1 MADATLKSN
10 PPQWTDRKYVNL
22 QVQQLKLNRAPY
34 EPQMREIADYFLS
47 YRLRLTTSDYNRGNR
62 LNERIYD
69 TVAPLAV
76 STLENGFMSAASDPA
91 TRWVNF
97 STKDPDRANYGP
109 HKVWLDYV
117 TDVCLEIMA
126 DSRMYVDTPTCY
138 GNMAAF
144 GTCAMSIEES
154 FKRSLIHTRVHPT
167 GSYWISQD
175 DEGNVDTFYREIR
188 MSVAQIYKKFGPEA
202 DYSNHLQNLIDSQRW
217 EQWVDIGHLIQPNLE
232 DSPSNVFSI
241 SKPWVSWWFEL
252 GTSSQQGAYGYFDS
266 ITNENRFLRKSGYDE
281 FPVMV
286 GRWDL
291 TDGDTYAIDCPGMTV
306 LGDVKTLNSYE
317 KRSGQGIEKIVN
329 PHWLAP
335 IQLQGQAD
343 HGFIPGLTTYLPIAG
358 DQAAVRPAHM
368 VPPGFLD
375 PVTKKEEWLRSHV
388 NAAFYVDLF
397 QLFDSLP
404 DKERTATEIMQRKS
418 EKLTKLGKPYANL
431 QIGFFRPAMH
441 RIFNI
446 ARRRGRIPPAPP
458 DLQGHELSLVYNGI
472 LAQAQKLTRANPIE
486 RFANTMNAMAQ
497 ANPND
502 QTLWDNV
509 NRDRMLDQ
517 YADSLQ
523 VPADII
529 RSPQEVAQIRAQRQQ
544 QQMQQLK
551 MQQLEQAGNAA
562 HKLANSPTNGKN
574 ALTDLMRAHQ
584 IASSAA

>member
-1 MADATLKSN
+1 MADSRLKSN
-10 PPQWTDRKYVNL
+10 PPVFTDRKYVNL
-22 QVQQLKLNRAPY
+22 QVQQLKLNRTPY
-34 EPQMREIADYFLS
+34 EPQMWEIADYFLS

-62 LNERIYD
+62 MNERIFD

-91 TRWVNF
+91 TEWVKF
-97 STKDPDRANYGP
+97 GTKDPDRANYGP

-117 TDVCLEIMA
+117 TDAALEVM
-126 DSRMYVDTPTCY
+126 DSSRLYVDLPTGY

-144 GTCAMSIEES
+144 GTFAMSIEES
-154 FKRSLIHTRVHPT
+154 FKKSVIHTRIHPT

-188 MSVAQIYKKFGPEA
+188 MTVRQIYDKFGNEA
-202 DYSNHLQNLIDSQRW
+202 DFSNHLQNLIDAQRW

-232 DSPSNVFSI
+232 ASPNSVFAKD
-241 SKPWVSWWFEL
+241 KPWSSWWFEL

-343 HGFIPGLTTYLPIAG
+343 HGFIPGMTTYLPLAS
-358 DQAAVRPAHM
+358 DQSAVRPAHM

-375 PVTKKEEWLRSHV
+375 PVTKKQEWLRSHV
-388 NAAFYVDLF
+388 NSAFYVDLF

-431 QIGFFRPAMH
+431 QMGVFRPMMH
-441 RIFNI
+441 RVFSIM
-446 ARRRGRIPPAPP
+446 RRRGMIPPAPP
-458 DLQGHELSLVYNGI
+458 DLQGQELSLIYNGI
-472 LAQAQKLTRANPIE
+472 LAQAQKLTRVQPIE
-486 RFANTMNAMAQ
+486 RFLDGVAKVAAARPQDPST
-497 ANPND
+497 
-502 QTLWDNV
+502 WDNV
-509 NRDRMLDQ
+509 NLDKAFTEI
-517 YADSLQ
+517 ADSLS

-529 RSPQEVAQIRAQRQQ
+529 NGPQVVQQIRAQRAQQ
-544 QQMQQLK
+544 QAQAQQMAQL
-551 MQQLEQAGNAA
+551 QQAGDAA

-574 ALTDLMRAHQ
+574 ALTDLMRARAMQ
-584 IASSAA
+584 GAA